1 MFGWLAK
8 MLISGPVQ
16 GSSCS
21 CCEGKKKELRRM
33 QQVIENGEIPVSET
47 EEQHFCSGSYQAEC
61 SLNGSCR
68 ETYSVKEEKN
78 TCAHGDGICDC
89 HRY

>member
-21 CCEGKKKELRRM
+21 CCEGKKKELERM
-33 QQVIENGEIPVSET
+33 QQIIENDGVMPGE
-47 EEQHFCSGSYQAEC
+47 EEQQQFCSGSYQAEC
-61 SLNGSCR
+61 SHGKCR
-68 ETYSVKEEKN
+68 EKYFGKEEN
-78 TCAHGDGICDC
+78 GNCSGNEGGCSC